1 MSSLVGGSGRITVL
15 SVMRFLMENGIMSYV
30 EFRTVEANESFRLL
44 IKLARCCTSSCANV
58 NGQKMIAKKI
68 FPTNRKGNVVI
79 GCEHGSVGAMCLEI
93 HACYFVPVPDAIR
106 LCRTKAVSL

>member
-1 MSSLVGGSGRITVL
+1 MSGRVTVL
-15 SVMRFLMENGIMSYV
+15 SVMRFLMENGIMSHV
-30 EFRTVEANESFRLL
+30 EFRTVQANGSFRLL
-44 IKLARCCTSSCANV
+44 TKLARCV
-58 NGQKMIAKKI
+58 QYAKKI

-93 HACYFVPVPDAIR
+93 HACYFVPVPDTIP